1 MFKYLIIVF
10 AVISG
15 ALIWINFGVGVQAVY
30 KEEIPKP
37 SAPHIYNDP
46 GQPIENIEILALY
59 FVPKNK
65 THQQIENWKEILE
78 ENLKKLQE
86 FHDLQFR
93 GRSRISYKILDKLVT
108 GTKIN
113 LEYDTNVT
121 QHGNP
126 EGLRRISNELLYR
139 LSSQGDLYQSGL
151 INKDS
156 SAYKVILILYEGV
169 GASGSEDV
177 ALVSRTFFTDPQF
190 SDIAATTLT
199 HEFYHTLGL
208 PDAYEIPSAV
218 PTSLDIMGLGLS
230 RPLERNYIAR
240 EFLKGMGL

>member
-1 MFKYLIIVF
+1 MLKYLIIVF
-10 AVISG
+10 VFIFS
-15 ALIWINFGVGVQAVY
+15 ALAWINFGVGVETVY
-30 KEEIPKP
+30 EEETPKP
-37 SAPHIYNDP
+37 AALHIYNDP
-46 GQPIENIEILALY
+46 GRSIENIEILALY

-65 THQQIENWKEILE
+65 TYQQIENWKEILE
-78 ENLKKLQE
+78 DNLKKLEE

-108 GTKIN
+108 GNKIN
-113 LEYDTNVT
+113 LEYATNVT

-139 LSSQGDLYQSGL
+139 LSSQGDLYQPGL

-156 SAYKVILILYEGV
+156 SAYKVILILYERV
-169 GASGSEDV
+169 GASVGEDV
-177 ALVSRTFFTDPQF
+177 ALVSRTFFTDPQY
-190 SDIAATTLT
+190 SDIAATTLA

-208 PDAYEIPSAV
+208 PDAYEIPSAI

-230 RPLERNYIAR
+230 RPLEKNYIAR
-240 EFLKGMGL
+240 EFLKGMGI